1 MRLIVG
7 LGNPGPNYVGTRHN
21 IGFLVIDRLARRYRI
36 ALSERR
42 FAAHWGRGRVGTRC
56 VILAKPQTYMNR
68 SDQSIVPM
76 LAEFCLT
83 AQDLIVVH
91 DDLDLEPG
99 RLRIRPHGGSGG
111 HRGVAALINA
121 LGTDEFARVRV
132 GIGRP
137 PAGIDPI
144 DHVLAG
150 FTDAEAVLVGGAI
163 SRAANAIAT
172 MLDEGLEA
180 AMNRHN

>member
-1 MRLIVG
+1 
-7 LGNPGPNYVGTRHN
+7 
-21 IGFLVIDRLARRYRI
+21 
-36 ALSERR
+36 
-42 FAAHWGRGRVGTRC
+42 
-56 VILAKPQTYMNR
+56 MNR